1 VDLDA
6 FLAELEAW
14 AEERDPGFATLAY
27 GGGPDQVIDVRRG
40 GDRNA
45 ILVHGGFWRPAFTRA
60 STRALAVDLALRGWT
75 TWNVEYRRTG
85 LDDTLADI
93 GAALDATGPGVAI
106 GHSAGGHLVLWAA
119 GTGKVEKAVS
129 LAGVTDLGRAARDG
143 IGANAAVEFAGAEPP
158 AHADPMRR
166 PPPAVPMLLAHG
178 TEDDRVPFDYSRSFA
193 RAIGGGLLELK
204 GAGHFEV
211 IDPRTP
217 EWAKILDHLDV
228 PDADPGDRRAG
239 LGEERASPAG

>member
-1 VDLDA
+1 VDLEGL
-6 FLAELEAW
+6 LAELADW
-14 AEERDPGFATLAY
+14 AEERDPGCETLAY
-27 GGGPDQVIDVRRG
+27 GDEPDQVVDVRRG
-40 GDRNA
+40 DGRIA
-45 ILVHGGFWRPAFTRA
+45 ILLHGGFWRPAFTRA
-60 STRALAVDLALRGWT
+60 NTRALAVDLALRGWT

-93 GAALDATGPGVAI
+93 EAALDATGPGVAI

-119 GTGKVEKAVS
+119 ATGKLEKAVS
-129 LAGVTDLGRAARDG
+129 LAGVTDLARAAREG

-166 PPPAVPMLLAHG
+166 PAPTIPVLLAHG

-193 RAIGGGLLELK
+193 RATGAELLVLE

-217 EWAKILDHLDV
+217 EWARILGHL
-228 PDADPGDRRAG
+228 
-239 LGEERASPAG
+239 